1 MVLSALSNRVGGAAG
16 AVTGLFADPVVR
28 LGVTGLSRAGKTV
41 FITSLIANLFYS
53 GRMSQLRSA
62 ATVQIQSTFLQPQPD
77 DTVARFE
84 YERNLDALLAAIL
97 SWPDGAKTISQL
109 RWSFRLAPSGM
120 LSALS
125 LPRMLHLDIVDYLGE
140 WLLDIGLLDL
150 SYEQWAAAA
159 LASAEKRREA
169 RAFYALLSGV
179 DGSAPFDDVTASGL
193 AVAYAGYL
201 QQARRAGFSNLTP
214 SRFLLLGELA
224 GSPVL
229 TFAPLLIGEAGK
241 GSFQAEMKRRFE
253 AYKSKIVKPFFR
265 DHFAKLDR
273 QIVLVDLLKS
283 LADGPD
289 AVADMERAMGAVLVA
304 FRPGRRGFLKEVL
317 RRKRIDRILFA
328 ASKADHLH
336 HLHHLHHP
344 ALTAMVEALTQSARD
359 KARFRGALTAA
370 MSIAAMRST
379 AEMELSSDGRALPGE
394 KGLEKFGGKTVGFY
408 PGEFPNSSASVLYQ
422 ARSDS
427 LDWDSGL
434 FADQNSAPSQLSLA
448 PGVGPPH
455 IRLDKAV
462 EFLIGD
468 LL

>member
-41 FITSLIANLFYS
+41 FITSLVANLFHS

-77 DTVARFE
+77 DTVARFG

-125 LPRMLHLDIVDYLGE
+125 LPRMLHLDIVDYLRE

-201 QQARRAGFSNLTP
+201 QQARRAGFSNLTS

-224 GSPVL
+224 GSLVL

-336 HLHHLHHP
+336 HLHNP

>member
-1 MVLSALSNRVGGAAG
+1 M
-16 AVTGLFADPVVR
+16 
-28 LGVTGLSRAGKTV
+28 
-41 FITSLIANLFYS
+41 
-53 GRMSQLRSA
+53 
-62 ATVQIQSTFLQPQPD
+62 
-77 DTVARFE
+77 
-84 YERNLDALLAAIL
+84 
-97 SWPDGAKTISQL
+97 
-109 RWSFRLAPSGM
+109 
-120 LSALS
+120 
-125 LPRMLHLDIVDYLGE
+125 
-140 WLLDIGLLDL
+140 LDL

-336 HLHHLHHP
+336 HLHNP

>member
-41 FITSLIANLFYS
+41 FITSLVANLFHS

-201 QQARRAGFSNLTP
+201 QQARRAGFSNLTS

-224 GSPVL
+224 GSLVL

-336 HLHHLHHP
+336 HLHHP

-379 AEMELSSDGRALPGE
+379 AEMELSSDGHALPGE

>member
-1 MVLSALSNRVGGAAG
+1 M
-16 AVTGLFADPVVR
+16 
-28 LGVTGLSRAGKTV
+28 
-41 FITSLIANLFYS
+41 
-53 GRMSQLRSA
+53 
-62 ATVQIQSTFLQPQPD
+62 
-77 DTVARFE
+77 
-84 YERNLDALLAAIL
+84 
-97 SWPDGAKTISQL
+97 
-109 RWSFRLAPSGM
+109 
-120 LSALS
+120 
-125 LPRMLHLDIVDYLGE
+125 
-140 WLLDIGLLDL
+140 DL

-201 QQARRAGFSNLTP
+201 QQARWAGFSNLTP
-214 SRFLLLGELA
+214 SQFLLLGELA

-317 RRKRIDRILFA
+317 RRKRIDSILFA
-328 ASKADHLH
+328 ALKADHLH
-336 HLHHLHHP
+336 HLQHP
-344 ALTAMVEALTQSARD
+344 ALTAMFEALTHSARD

-370 MSIAAMRST
+370 MSIAALRST
-379 AEMELSSDGRALPGE
+379 VEMELSSDGRALPGM
-394 KGLEKFGGKTVGFY
+394 KSLAQFGGKTVGFH
-408 PGEFPNSSASVLYQ
+408 PGEFPNSSASVLSQ
-422 ARSDS
+422 ARSGS
-427 LDWDSGL
+427 LAWDSGL
-434 FADQNSAPSQLSLA
+434 FADQNFAPSQLSLA

-455 IRLDKAV
+455 IRLDKSV

>member
-1 MVLSALSNRVGGAAG
+1 MVLSALSDRVGGAAG

-41 FITSLIANLFYS
+41 FITSLVANLLHP

-62 ATVQIQSTFLQPQPD
+62 ATVQFQSTFLQPQPD

-84 YERNLDALLAAIL
+84 YERSLDALLAAIL
-97 SWPDGAKTISQL
+97 IWPDGAKTISLL
-109 RWSFRLAPSGM
+109 RLSFRLVPSDM

-125 LPRMLHLDIVDYLGE
+125 RPRMLHLDIVDYPGE
-140 WLLDIGLLDL
+140 WLLDL

-159 LASAEKRREA
+159 LASAEKRQEA
-169 RAFYALLSGV
+169 WAFYALLSGV
-179 DGSAPFDDVTASGL
+179 DSSAPFDDVTASSL
-193 AVAYAGYL
+193 AVTYTGYL

-214 SRFLLLGELA
+214 GRFLLPGELA
-224 GSPVL
+224 GSTVL

-241 GSFQAEMKRRFE
+241 GSFQAQMKRWFE

-273 QIVLVDLLKS
+273 QIILVDLLKS
-283 LADGPD
+283 LTDGRG
-289 AVADMERAMGAVLVA
+289 AVADMERAMGAILAA

-328 ASKADHLH
+328 ASKTDHLH
-336 HLHHLHHP
+336 HLQHP
-344 ALTAMVEALTQSARD
+344 ALTTMVEALTQSVLD

-370 MSIAAMRST
+370 MSIAALRST
-379 AEMELSSDGRALPGE
+379 VEMELSSDGRALPGV
-394 KGLEKFGGKTVGFY
+394 KGLAQFGGKTVRFY
-408 PGEFPNSSASVLYQ
+408 LGEFPNSSTLVLSQ
-422 ARSDS
+422 ARSGS

-434 FADQNSAPSQLSLA
+434 FADQNFAPSQLSLA

-455 IRLDKAV
+455 IRLDKSV

>member
-41 FITSLIANLFYS
+41 FITSLVANLFHS

-140 WLLDIGLLDL
+140 WLLDL

-201 QQARRAGFSNLTP
+201 QQARWAGFSNLTP
-214 SRFLLLGELA
+214 SQFLLLGELA

-317 RRKRIDRILFA
+317 RRKRIDSILFA
-328 ASKADHLH
+328 ALKADHLH
-336 HLHHLHHP
+336 HLQHP
-344 ALTAMVEALTQSARD
+344 ALTAMFEALTHSARD

-370 MSIAAMRST
+370 MSIASMRST
-379 AEMELSSDGRALPGE
+379 AEMELSSDGRALPGV

>member
-16 AVTGLFADPVVR
+16 AATGLFADPVVR

-41 FITSLIANLFYS
+41 FITSLVANLFHS

-84 YERNLDALLAAIL
+84 YERSLDALLAAIL
-97 SWPDGAKTISQL
+97 IWPDGTKTISLL
-109 RWSFRLAPSGM
+109 RLSFRLVPSDM

-125 LPRMLHLDIVDYLGE
+125 RPRMLHLDIVDYPGE
-140 WLLDIGLLDL
+140 WLLDL

-201 QQARRAGFSNLTP
+201 QQARWAGFSNLTP
-214 SRFLLLGELA
+214 SQFLLLGELA

-336 HLHHLHHP
+336 HLHNP

-370 MSIAAMRST
+370 MSIASLRST
-379 AEMELSSDGRALPGE
+379 AEMDLSSDGRALPGE

>member
-41 FITSLIANLFYS
+41 FITSLVANLFHS

-97 SWPDGAKTISQL
+97 SWSDGAKTISQL

-140 WLLDIGLLDL
+140 WLLDL

-201 QQARRAGFSNLTP
+201 QQARWAGFSNLTP
-214 SRFLLLGELA
+214 SQFLLLGELA

-336 HLHHLHHP
+336 HLHPP
-344 ALTAMVEALTQSARD
+344 ALPAMVEALIQSARD

-370 MSIAAMRST
+370 MSIASLRST
-379 AEMELSSDGRALPGE
+379 AEMDLSSDGRALPGV

>member
-16 AVTGLFADPVVR
+16 AATGLFADPVVR

-41 FITSLIANLFYS
+41 FITSLIANLFHS

-125 LPRMLHLDIVDYLGE
+125 PPRMLHLDIVDYLGE

-229 TFAPLLIGEAGK
+229 TFAPLLIGEVGK

-283 LADGPD
+283 LADVPD

-336 HLHHLHHP
+336 HLHNP

-359 KARFRGALTAA
+359 KARFRGTLTAA

>member
-1 MVLSALSNRVGGAAG
+1 M
-16 AVTGLFADPVVR
+16 
-28 LGVTGLSRAGKTV
+28 
-41 FITSLIANLFYS
+41 
-53 GRMSQLRSA
+53 
-62 ATVQIQSTFLQPQPD
+62 
-77 DTVARFE
+77 
-84 YERNLDALLAAIL
+84 
-97 SWPDGAKTISQL
+97 
-109 RWSFRLAPSGM
+109 
-120 LSALS
+120 
-125 LPRMLHLDIVDYLGE
+125 
-140 WLLDIGLLDL
+140 LDL

-336 HLHHLHHP
+336 HLHHP

>member
-1 MVLSALSNRVGGAAG
+1 M
-16 AVTGLFADPVVR
+16 
-28 LGVTGLSRAGKTV
+28 
-41 FITSLIANLFYS
+41 
-53 GRMSQLRSA
+53 
-62 ATVQIQSTFLQPQPD
+62 
-77 DTVARFE
+77 
-84 YERNLDALLAAIL
+84 
-97 SWPDGAKTISQL
+97 
-109 RWSFRLAPSGM
+109 
-120 LSALS
+120 
-125 LPRMLHLDIVDYLGE
+125 
-140 WLLDIGLLDL
+140 LDL

-201 QQARRAGFSNLTP
+201 QQARWAGFSNLTS

-336 HLHHLHHP
+336 HLDHP

-394 KGLEKFGGKTVGFY
+394 KGLEKFGGKTVGFH

>member
-41 FITSLIANLFYS
+41 FITSLVANLFYS

-159 LASAEKRREA
+159 LASAKKRREA

-214 SRFLLLGELA
+214 SRFLLTGKLA

-241 GSFQAEMKRRFE
+241 GSFQAVMKRRFE

-328 ASKADHLH
+328 TSKADHLH

-344 ALTAMVEALTQSARD
+344 ALTAMVEVLTQSARD

-455 IRLDKAV
+455 IRWIRPLS
-462 EFLIGD
+462 F
-468 LL
+468 

>member
-41 FITSLIANLFYS
+41 FITSLVANLFHS

-84 YERNLDALLAAIL
+84 YERSLDALLAAIL
-97 SWPDGAKTISQL
+97 IWPDGAKTISLL
-109 RWSFRLAPSGM
+109 RLSFRLVPSDM

-125 LPRMLHLDIVDYLGE
+125 RPRMLHLDIVDYPGE
-140 WLLDIGLLDL
+140 WLLDL

-159 LASAEKRREA
+159 LASAEKRQEA
-169 RAFYALLSGV
+169 WAFYALLSGV
-179 DGSAPFDDVTASGL
+179 DSSAPFDDVTASSL
-193 AVAYAGYL
+193 AVTYTGYL

-214 SRFLLLGELA
+214 CRFLLLGELA

-336 HLHHLHHP
+336 HLHHP

-359 KARFRGALTAA
+359 KARFRGAVTAA

-379 AEMELSSDGRALPGE
+379 AEMELSSDGHALPGE

>member
-1 MVLSALSNRVGGAAG
+1 MVLSALSDRVGGAAG

-41 FITSLIANLFYS
+41 FITSLVANLLHP

-62 ATVQIQSTFLQPQPD
+62 ATVQFQSTFLQPQPD

-84 YERNLDALLAAIL
+84 YERSLDALLAAIL
-97 SWPDGAKTISQL
+97 IWPDGAKTISLL
-109 RWSFRLAPSGM
+109 RLSFRLVPSDM

-125 LPRMLHLDIVDYLGE
+125 RPRMLHLDIVDYPGE
-140 WLLDIGLLDL
+140 WLLDL

-159 LASAEKRREA
+159 LASAEKRQEA
-169 RAFYALLSGV
+169 WAFYALLSGV
-179 DGSAPFDDVTASGL
+179 DSSAPFDDVTASSL
-193 AVAYAGYL
+193 AVTYTGYL

-214 SRFLLLGELA
+214 GRFLLPGELA

-241 GSFQAEMKRRFE
+241 GSFQAEMKRWFE

-273 QIVLVDLLKS
+273 QIILVDLLKS
-283 LADGPD
+283 LTDGPG
-289 AVADMERAMGAVLVA
+289 AIADMERAMGAILAA

-328 ASKADHLH
+328 ASKTDHLH
-336 HLHHLHHP
+336 HLQHP
-344 ALTAMVEALTQSARD
+344 ALTTMVEALTQSVLD

-370 MSIAAMRST
+370 MSIAALRST
-379 AEMELSSDGRALPGE
+379 VEMELSSDGRALPGV
-394 KGLEKFGGKTVGFY
+394 KGLAQFGGKTVRFY
-408 PGEFPNSSASVLYQ
+408 LGEFPNSSTLVLSQ
-422 ARSDS
+422 ARSGS

-434 FADQNSAPSQLSLA
+434 FADQNFAPSQLSLA

-455 IRLDKAV
+455 IRLDKSV

>member
-41 FITSLIANLFYS
+41 FITSLVANLFHS

-120 LSALS
+120 LNALS
-125 LPRMLHLDIVDYLGE
+125 RPRMLHLDIVDYPGE
-140 WLLDIGLLDL
+140 WLLDL

-179 DGSAPFDDVTASGL
+179 DSSAPFDDVTASSL
-193 AVAYAGYL
+193 AVTYTGYL

-336 HLHHLHHP
+336 HLHHP

-370 MSIAAMRST
+370 MSIAALRST

>member
-41 FITSLIANLFYS
+41 FITSLVANLFHS

-84 YERNLDALLAAIL
+84 YERGLDALLAAIL
-97 SWPDGAKTISQL
+97 IWPDGAKTISLL
-109 RWSFRLAPSGM
+109 RLSFRLVPSDM

-125 LPRMLHLDIVDYLGE
+125 RPRMLHLDIVDYPGE
-140 WLLDIGLLDL
+140 WLLDL

-201 QQARRAGFSNLTP
+201 QQARWAGFSNLTP
-214 SRFLLLGELA
+214 SQFLLLGELA

-336 HLHHLHHP
+336 HLHNP

-370 MSIAAMRST
+370 MSIAALRST
-379 AEMELSSDGRALPGE
+379 VEMELSSDGRALPGV
-394 KGLEKFGGKTVGFY
+394 KGLAQFGGKTVRFY
-408 PGEFPNSSASVLYQ
+408 LGEFPNSSTLVLSQ
-422 ARSDS
+422 ARSGS

-434 FADQNSAPSQLSLA
+434 FADQNFAPSQLSLA

>member
-1 MVLSALSNRVGGAAG
+1 
-16 AVTGLFADPVVR
+16 
-28 LGVTGLSRAGKTV
+28 
-41 FITSLIANLFYS
+41 
-53 GRMSQLRSA
+53 MSQLRSA

-97 SWPDGAKTISQL
+97 SWSDGAKTISQL
-109 RWSFRLAPSGM
+109 RWSVRLDPSGM
-120 LSALS
+120 RSALS

-140 WLLDIGLLDL
+140 WLLDL

-201 QQARRAGFSNLTP
+201 QQARRAGFSNLTS

-224 GSPVL
+224 GLLVL

-265 DHFAKLDR
+265 DHFAKPDR

-283 LADGPD
+283 LADVPD
-289 AVADMERAMGAVLVA
+289 AVADWVL
-304 FRPGRRGFLKEVL
+304 
-317 RRKRIDRILFA
+317 
-328 ASKADHLH
+328 
-336 HLHHLHHP
+336 
-344 ALTAMVEALTQSARD
+344 
-359 KARFRGALTAA
+359 
-370 MSIAAMRST
+370 
-379 AEMELSSDGRALPGE
+379 
-394 KGLEKFGGKTVGFY
+394 
-408 PGEFPNSSASVLYQ
+408 SVI
-422 ARSDS
+422 
-427 LDWDSGL
+427 
-434 FADQNSAPSQLSLA
+434 
-448 PGVGPPH
+448 H
-455 IRLDKAV
+455 I
-462 EFLIGD
+462 
-468 LL
+468 

>member
-41 FITSLIANLFYS
+41 FITSLVANLFHS

-84 YERNLDALLAAIL
+84 YERNLDALVAAIL
-97 SWPDGAKTISQL
+97 SWTDGAKTISQL
-109 RWSFRLAPSGM
+109 RLSFRLAPSGM

-125 LPRMLHLDIVDYLGE
+125 RPRMLHLDIVDYLGE
-140 WLLDIGLLDL
+140 WLLDL

-253 AYKSKIVKPFFR
+253 ACKSKIVKPFFR

-328 ASKADHLH
+328 ASKAD

>member
-1 MVLSALSNRVGGAAG
+1 MVLSALSSRVGGAAG
-16 AVTGLFADPVVR
+16 AVTGLFSDAVVR
-28 LGVTGLSRAGKTV
+28 LGVTGLSRAGETV
-41 FITSLIANLFYS
+41 FITSLIANLLHS

-62 ATVQIQSTFLQPQPD
+62 ATIQIQSTFLQPQPD

-140 WLLDIGLLDL
+140 WLLDL

-370 MSIAAMRST
+370 MSIAALRST
-379 AEMELSSDGRALPGE
+379 VEMELSSDGRALPGM
-394 KGLEKFGGKTVGFY
+394 KSLAQFGGKTVGFH
-408 PGEFPNSSASVLYQ
+408 PGEFPNSSASVLSQ
-422 ARSDS
+422 ARSGS
-427 LDWDSGL
+427 LAWDSGL
-434 FADQNSAPSQLSLA
+434 FADQNFAPSQLSLA
-448 PGVGPPH
+448 SGVGPPH
-455 IRLDKAV
+455 IRLGKAV

>member
-1 MVLSALSNRVGGAAG
+1 MVLSALSNRVEGAAG

-41 FITSLIANLFYS
+41 FITSLVANLFYS

-84 YERNLDALLAAIL
+84 YERNLEALLAAIL

-109 RWSFRLAPSGM
+109 CWSFRLAPSGM

-241 GSFQAEMKRRFE
+241 GSFQAVMKRRFE

-304 FRPGRRGFLKEVL
+304 YRPGRRGFLKEVL

-344 ALTAMVEALTQSARD
+344 ALTAMVEVLTQSARD

-394 KGLEKFGGKTVGFY
+394 KGLEKFGGKTVGSY

>member
-1 MVLSALSNRVGGAAG
+1 MVLSALSNRVEGAAG

-41 FITSLIANLFYS
+41 FITSLVANLFYS

-140 WLLDIGLLDL
+140 WLLDL

-169 RAFYALLSGV
+169 QAFYALLSGV

-201 QQARRAGFSNLTP
+201 QQARWAGFSNLTP

-241 GSFQAEMKRRFE
+241 GSFQAVMKRRFE

-336 HLHHLHHP
+336 HLHHP
-344 ALTAMVEALTQSARD
+344 ALTAMVEVLTQSARD

-394 KGLEKFGGKTVGFY
+394 KGLEKFGGKTVGSY

>member
-28 LGVTGLSRAGKTV
+28 LGITGLSRAGKTV
-41 FITSLIANLFYS
+41 FITSLVANLFHS

-84 YERNLDALLAAIL
+84 YECNLDALLAAIL

-109 RWSFRLAPSGM
+109 HWSFRLAPSGM

-140 WLLDIGLLDL
+140 WLLDL

-169 RAFYALLSGV
+169 QAFYALLSGV

-201 QQARRAGFSNLTP
+201 QQARWAGFSNLTP

-253 AYKSKIVKPFFR
+253 AYKSKIVKPFSR

-336 HLHHLHHP
+336 HLHHP
-344 ALTAMVEALTQSARD
+344 ALTAMVEALIQSARD

-394 KGLEKFGGKTVGFY
+394 KGLEKFGGKTVGSY

-422 ARSDS
+422 ARSNS

>member
-41 FITSLIANLFYS
+41 FITSLVANLFHS

-84 YERNLDALLAAIL
+84 YERSLDALLAAIL
-97 SWPDGAKTISQL
+97 IWPDGTKTISLL
-109 RWSFRLAPSGM
+109 RLSFRLVPSDM

-125 LPRMLHLDIVDYLGE
+125 RPRMLHLDIVDYPGE
-140 WLLDIGLLDL
+140 WLLDL

-179 DGSAPFDDVTASGL
+179 DGSAPFDDVTARGS

-214 SRFLLLGELA
+214 GRFLLPGELA

-283 LADGPD
+283 LTDGPD

-336 HLHHLHHP
+336 HLHNP

>member
-1 MVLSALSNRVGGAAG
+1 MVLSALSDRVGGAAG

-41 FITSLIANLFYS
+41 FITSLVANLLHP

-62 ATVQIQSTFLQPQPD
+62 ATVQFQSTFLQPQPD

-84 YERNLDALLAAIL
+84 YERSLDALLAAIL
-97 SWPDGAKTISQL
+97 IWPDGAKTISLL
-109 RWSFRLAPSGM
+109 RLSFRLVPSDM

-125 LPRMLHLDIVDYLGE
+125 RPRMLHLDIVDYPGE
-140 WLLDIGLLDL
+140 WLLDL

-159 LASAEKRREA
+159 LASAEKRQEA
-169 RAFYALLSGV
+169 WAFYALLSGV
-179 DGSAPFDDVTASGL
+179 DSSAPFDDVTASSL
-193 AVAYAGYL
+193 AVTYTGYL
-201 QQARRAGFSNLTP
+201 QQARRTGFSNLTP
-214 SRFLLLGELA
+214 GRFLLPGELA

-241 GSFQAEMKRRFE
+241 GSFQAQMKRWFE

-273 QIVLVDLLKS
+273 QIILVDLLKS
-283 LADGPD
+283 LTDGRG
-289 AVADMERAMGAVLVA
+289 AVADMERAMGAILAA

-328 ASKADHLH
+328 ASKTDHLH
-336 HLHHLHHP
+336 HLQHP
-344 ALTAMVEALTQSARD
+344 ALTTMVEALTQSVLD

-370 MSIAAMRST
+370 MSIAALRST
-379 AEMELSSDGRALPGE
+379 VEMELSSDGRALPGV
-394 KGLEKFGGKTVGFY
+394 KGLAQFGGKTVRFY
-408 PGEFPNSSASVLYQ
+408 LGEFPNSSTLVLSQ
-422 ARSDS
+422 ARSGS

-434 FADQNSAPSQLSLA
+434 FADQNFAPSQLSLA

-455 IRLDKAV
+455 IRLDKSV

>member
-41 FITSLIANLFYS
+41 FITSLVANLFHS

-140 WLLDIGLLDL
+140 WLLDL

-336 HLHHLHHP
+336 HLHHP

>member
-1 MVLSALSNRVGGAAG
+1 MVLSALSDRVGGAAG

-41 FITSLIANLFYS
+41 FITSLVANLFHS

-97 SWPDGAKTISQL
+97 SWSDGAKTISQL

-140 WLLDIGLLDL
+140 WLLDL

-336 HLHHLHHP
+336 HLHHP

-370 MSIAAMRST
+370 MSIASLRST
-379 AEMELSSDGRALPGE
+379 AEMDLSSDGRALPGV

>member
-1 MVLSALSNRVGGAAG
+1 M
-16 AVTGLFADPVVR
+16 
-28 LGVTGLSRAGKTV
+28 
-41 FITSLIANLFYS
+41 
-53 GRMSQLRSA
+53 
-62 ATVQIQSTFLQPQPD
+62 
-77 DTVARFE
+77 
-84 YERNLDALLAAIL
+84 
-97 SWPDGAKTISQL
+97 
-109 RWSFRLAPSGM
+109 
-120 LSALS
+120 
-125 LPRMLHLDIVDYLGE
+125 
-140 WLLDIGLLDL
+140 
-150 SYEQWAAAA
+150 
-159 LASAEKRREA
+159 
-169 RAFYALLSGV
+169 
-179 DGSAPFDDVTASGL
+179 
-193 AVAYAGYL
+193 
-201 QQARRAGFSNLTP
+201 
-214 SRFLLLGELA
+214 
-224 GSPVL
+224 

-336 HLHHLHHP
+336 HLHHP

-370 MSIAAMRST
+370 MSIASLRST
-379 AEMELSSDGRALPGE
+379 AEMDLSSDGRALPGV

>member
-41 FITSLIANLFYS
+41 FITSLVANLFHS

-97 SWPDGAKTISQL
+97 SWRDGAKTISQL

-140 WLLDIGLLDL
+140 WLLDL

-201 QQARRAGFSNLTP
+201 QQARWAGFSNLTP
-214 SRFLLLGELA
+214 SQFLLLGELA

-328 ASKADHLH
+328 ASKAD

>member
-41 FITSLIANLFYS
+41 FITSLVANLFHS

-62 ATVQIQSTFLQPQPD
+62 ATVKIQSTFLQPQPD

-97 SWPDGAKTISQL
+97 SWPDGAKTISLL
-109 RWSFRLAPSGM
+109 RLSFRLVPSDM

-125 LPRMLHLDIVDYLGE
+125 RPRMLHLDIVDYPGE
-140 WLLDIGLLDL
+140 WLLDL

-159 LASAEKRREA
+159 LASAEKRQEA
-169 RAFYALLSGV
+169 WAFYALLSGV
-179 DGSAPFDDVTASGL
+179 DSSAPFDDVTASSL
-193 AVAYAGYL
+193 AVTYTGYL
-201 QQARRAGFSNLTP
+201 QQARRTGFSNLTP
-214 SRFLLLGELA
+214 GRFLLPGELA

-241 GSFQAEMKRRFE
+241 GSFQAEMKRWFE

-273 QIVLVDLLKS
+273 QIILVDLLKS
-283 LADGPD
+283 LTDGPG
-289 AVADMERAMGAVLVA
+289 AIADMERAMGAILAA

-328 ASKADHLH
+328 ASKTDHLH
-336 HLHHLHHP
+336 HLQHP
-344 ALTAMVEALTQSARD
+344 ALTTMVEALTQSVLD

-370 MSIAAMRST
+370 MSIAALRST
-379 AEMELSSDGRALPGE
+379 VEMELSSDGRALPGV
-394 KGLEKFGGKTVGFY
+394 KGLAQFGGKTVRFY
-408 PGEFPNSSASVLYQ
+408 LGEFPNSSTLVLSQ
-422 ARSDS
+422 ARSGS

-434 FADQNSAPSQLSLA
+434 FADQNFAPSQLSLA
-448 PGVGPPH
+448 SGVGPPH

>member
-16 AVTGLFADPVVR
+16 AATGLFADPVVR

-41 FITSLIANLFYS
+41 FITSLVANLFHS

-97 SWPDGAKTISQL
+97 SWSDGAKTISQL

-140 WLLDIGLLDL
+140 WLLDL

-201 QQARRAGFSNLTP
+201 QQARWAGFSNLTP
-214 SRFLLLGELA
+214 SQFLLLGELA

-336 HLHHLHHP
+336 HLHNP

>member
-41 FITSLIANLFYS
+41 FITSLVANLFHS

-140 WLLDIGLLDL
+140 WLLDL

-214 SRFLLLGELA
+214 SRF
-224 GSPVL
+224 
-229 TFAPLLIGEAGK
+229 
-241 GSFQAEMKRRFE
+241 
-253 AYKSKIVKPFFR
+253 YC
-265 DHFAKLDR
+265 
-273 QIVLVDLLKS
+273 
-283 LADGPD
+283 
-289 AVADMERAMGAVLVA
+289 
-304 FRPGRRGFLKEVL
+304 
-317 RRKRIDRILFA
+317 
-328 ASKADHLH
+328 
-336 HLHHLHHP
+336 
-344 ALTAMVEALTQSARD
+344 
-359 KARFRGALTAA
+359 
-370 MSIAAMRST
+370 
-379 AEMELSSDGRALPGE
+379 
-394 KGLEKFGGKTVGFY
+394 
-408 PGEFPNSSASVLYQ
+408 
-422 ARSDS
+422 
-427 LDWDSGL
+427 
-434 FADQNSAPSQLSLA
+434 
-448 PGVGPPH
+448 
-455 IRLDKAV
+455 
-462 EFLIGD
+462 
-468 LL
+468 

>member
-16 AVTGLFADPVVR
+16 AATGLFADPVVR

-41 FITSLIANLFYS
+41 FITSLVANLFHS

-97 SWPDGAKTISQL
+97 SWSDGAKTISQL

-140 WLLDIGLLDL
+140 WLLDL

-201 QQARRAGFSNLTP
+201 QQARWAGFSNLTP
-214 SRFLLLGELA
+214 SQFLLLGELA

-273 QIVLVDLLKS
+273 QIVLVGLLKS

-289 AVADMERAMGAVLVA
+289 AVADMECAMGAILAA

-317 RRKRIDRILFA
+317 RRKRIDSILFA
-328 ASKADHLH
+328 ALKADHLH
-336 HLHHLHHP
+336 HLQHP
-344 ALTAMVEALTQSARD
+344 ALTAMFEALTHSARD

-370 MSIAAMRST
+370 MSIAALRST
-379 AEMELSSDGRALPGE
+379 VEMELSSDGRALPGM
-394 KGLEKFGGKTVGFY
+394 KSLAQFGGKTVGFH
-408 PGEFPNSSASVLYQ
+408 PGEFPNSSASVLSQ
-422 ARSDS
+422 ARSGS
-427 LDWDSGL
+427 LAWDSGL
-434 FADQNSAPSQLSLA
+434 FADQNFAPSQLSLA
-448 PGVGPPH
+448 SGVGPPH
-455 IRLDKAV
+455 IRLGKAV

>member
-41 FITSLIANLFYS
+41 FITSLVANLLHP

-62 ATVQIQSTFLQPQPD
+62 ATVQFQSTFLQPQPD

-84 YERNLDALLAAIL
+84 YERSLDALLAAIL
-97 SWPDGAKTISQL
+97 IWPDGAKTISLL
-109 RWSFRLAPSGM
+109 RLSFRLVPSDM

-125 LPRMLHLDIVDYLGE
+125 RPRMLHLDIVDYPGE
-140 WLLDIGLLDL
+140 WLLDL

-159 LASAEKRREA
+159 LASAEKRQEA
-169 RAFYALLSGV
+169 WAFYALLSGV
-179 DGSAPFDDVTASGL
+179 DSSASFDDVTASSL
-193 AVAYAGYL
+193 AVTYTGYL
-201 QQARRAGFSNLTP
+201 QQARRTGFSNLTP
-214 SRFLLLGELA
+214 GRFLLPGELA

-241 GSFQAEMKRRFE
+241 GSFQAEMKRWFE

-273 QIVLVDLLKS
+273 QIILVDLLKS
-283 LADGPD
+283 LTDGPG
-289 AVADMERAMGAVLVA
+289 AIADMERAMGAVLVA

-336 HLHHLHHP
+336 HLYHLHHP

-370 MSIAAMRST
+370 MSIASLRST
-379 AEMELSSDGRALPGE
+379 AEMDLSSDGRALPGE

>member
-1 MVLSALSNRVGGAAG
+1 MVLSALSDRVGGAAG

-41 FITSLIANLFYS
+41 FITSLVANLLHP

-62 ATVQIQSTFLQPQPD
+62 ATVQFQSTFLQPQPD

-84 YERNLDALLAAIL
+84 YERSLDALLAAIL
-97 SWPDGAKTISQL
+97 IWPDGAKTISLL
-109 RWSFRLAPSGM
+109 RLSFRLVPSDM

-125 LPRMLHLDIVDYLGE
+125 RPRMLHLDIVDYPGE
-140 WLLDIGLLDL
+140 WLLDL

-159 LASAEKRREA
+159 LASAEKRQEA
-169 RAFYALLSGV
+169 WAFYALLSGV
-179 DGSAPFDDVTASGL
+179 DSSAPFDDVTASSL
-193 AVAYAGYL
+193 AVTYTGYL

-214 SRFLLLGELA
+214 GRFLLPGELA

-241 GSFQAEMKRRFE
+241 GSFQAQMKRWFE

-273 QIVLVDLLKS
+273 QIILVDLLKS
-283 LADGPD
+283 LTDGRG
-289 AVADMERAMGAVLVA
+289 AVADMERAMGAILAA

-328 ASKADHLH
+328 ASKTDHLH
-336 HLHHLHHP
+336 HLQHP
-344 ALTAMVEALTQSARD
+344 ALTTMVEALTQSVLD

-370 MSIAAMRST
+370 MSIAALRST
-379 AEMELSSDGRALPGE
+379 VEMELSSDGRALPGV
-394 KGLEKFGGKTVGFY
+394 KGLAQFGGKTVRFY
-408 PGEFPNSSASVLYQ
+408 LGEFPNSSTLVLSQ
-422 ARSDS
+422 ARSGS

-434 FADQNSAPSQLSLA
+434 FADQNFAPSQLSLA

-455 IRLDKAV
+455 IRLDKSV